1 MNIIYMMSYIYSK
14 KYGFT
19 PLMFLLKG
27 RNFYKEREK
36 WLLTY
41 INQKE
46 Y

>member
-1 MNIIYMMSYIYSK
+1 MKIIYMISYIYSK

-27 RNFYKEREK
+27 KNFYKERELWK
-36 WLLTY
+36 ATY